1 MGKGYK
7 DYRIDKR
14 ESFPIED
21 FEKISIKTETVKVS
35 VQSTRAEERVQI
47 WFTGNSSEKVDFYIE
62 KKEEEW
68 EIVTKETKEAGNVE
82 IKIAIPENIK
92 CLSVTTTSGR
102 INIARILPEEI
113 HIKTQDG
120 RVIMGHLPD
129 RNSKIYV
136 TTGKGDV
143 RAEFKAARVELE
155 AETVSGRKTNNH
167 EPNGKSFV
175 KMEAFTIS
183 GDITVS

>member
-1 MGKGYK
+1 MGKGVE

-68 EIVTKETKEAGNVE
+68 EIVT
-82 IKIAIPENIK
+82 
-92 CLSVTTTSGR
+92 
-102 INIARILPEEI
+102 
-113 HIKTQDG
+113 
-120 RVIMGHLPD
+120 
-129 RNSKIYV
+129 
-136 TTGKGDV
+136 
-143 RAEFKAARVELE
+143 
-155 AETVSGRKTNNH
+155 
-167 EPNGKSFV
+167 
-175 KMEAFTIS
+175 
-183 GDITVS
+183 